1 MKQPPLLRLD
11 AISIGHLHAVSL
23 EVAAGDIVC
32 LSGPSGSG
40 KTRLL
45 RAIADL
51 EPHGGEAWLGNIA
64 RGDWRGSDWRHRVM
78 LIPADSQWWYERVG
92 EHFPDP
98 RCESL
103 KASLAQLGFAA
114 DALDWDVAQL
124 SSGEKQRLGLL
135 RAIAHRP
142 KVLLLDEPTANL
154 DADNITRCEAW
165 LRQQICDTPLAALWV
180 AHDMDQ
186 IARVATRHLHIA
198 GQHLEPQ
205 AWK

>member
-1 MKQPPLLRLD
+1 MPQSPLLRLD
-11 AISIGHLHAVSL
+11 AIAIGHLHAVSL
-23 EVAAGDIVC
+23 EIAAGDIVC

-51 EPHGGEAWLGNIA
+51 EPHGGEAWLGKVA
-64 RGDWRGSDWRHRVM
+64 RRDWRGSDWRQRVM

-98 RCESL
+98 RCATL
-103 KASLAQLGFAA
+103 KADLQQLGFAA
-114 DALDWDVAQL
+114 ETLDWDVARL

-165 LRQQICDTPLAALWV
+165 LRQRIRDTPLAALWV
-180 AHDMDQ
+180 AHDMQQ

-198 GQHLEPQ
+198 GQRLEPR
-205 AWK
+205 AWT